1 MTTAIITA
9 LKAHDCKETY
19 NIMVNVKYFQRYPEL
34 DAYVKSLVKTPKLFY
49 CQENNFIAIRVYPQH
64 VNNADLYTI
73 IEHSDI
79 GDYPIYFLNY
89 HYSETSFKYLGITH
103 KAGFVDRHVAI
114 TLEEMREFAKQYDDD
129 FYITN
134 NTLPDFIEKG
144 KVIVKMTDGRV
155 LMSPK
160 HWTNN
165 FDDYTEINPDD
176 ILKPEN
182 VNSFVFQQTSVD
194 HPIIM
199 FIKPDDIIYHTEAG
213 ISK

>member
-9 LKAHDCKETY
+9 LKAHECKETH
-19 NIMVNVKYFQRYPEL
+19 NILVNVKYLQRYPEL
-34 DAYVKSLVKTPKLFY
+34 DAYVKSMAKNPKLFY
-49 CQENNFIAIRVYPQH
+49 CQENNFVAIRVYPQQIEH
-64 VNNADLYTI
+64 DDLYTI
-73 IEHSDI
+73 IENSDI
-79 GDYPIYFLNY
+79 GNYPIYFLNY
-89 HYSETSFKYLGITH
+89 HHSEFSFKYIGVTH
-103 KAGFVDRHVAI
+103 KAGFVDRREAI
-114 TLEEMREFAKQYDDD
+114 TLAAMREFAKQYTDDLYLTEYD
-129 FYITN
+129 LNKFT
-134 NTLPDFIEKG
+134 DEHR
-144 KVIVKMTDGRV
+144 VIVKMADGRV
-155 LMSPK
+155 LLSPK

-199 FIKPDDIIYHTEAG
+199 FIKPDDVIYHKEAG